1 MARPEEFPQQQ
12 QSKQPGVEE
21 AMKPEPEVIRKK
33 YKGSE
38 KLKGKVALITGGY
51 SGIGRS
57 VAVHFA
63 REKADVS
70 IIYLPREKV
79 DAEKTKEMV
88 EAEGQKCLL
97 LEGDVTDESFCE
109 NAIHK
114 TISFLGSLNILVNNA
129 GIQFP
134 QDEVTEV
141 DNEQFRETFKV
152 NIFPFHYFTR
162 EALKHM
168 KSGDTIINTTSITAF
183 RGSGHLV
190 DYASTKGAILS
201 YSRSLAKNL
210 AEKGIRVNTVA
221 PGPIWT
227 PLIPSSFDKVEKFG
241 QKAAMGR
248 AGQPSEVAPAYVFL
262 ASEDGSYITGQVIH
276 VNGGE
281 FIGA

>member
-1 MARPEEFPQQQ
+1 MSRPNEFPQQQ
-12 QSKQPGVEE
+12 QKHQPGVEE
-21 AMKPEPEVIRKK
+21 VMVPEPEVIRQN

-38 KLKGKVALITGGY
+38 KLKGKVALITGGD

-63 REKADVS
+63 REKADVA
-70 IIYLPREKV
+70 IVYLAKEKV
-79 DAEKTKEMV
+79 DAEKTKAIV

-97 LEGDVTDESFCE
+97 MEGDVTEETFCE
-109 NAIHK
+109 NAINK

-129 GIQFP
+129 AVQFP
-134 QDEVTEV
+134 KDEVTEV
-141 DNEQFRETFKV
+141 NNQQFRETFNV
-152 NIFPFHYFTR
+152 NIFPFHYFTS

-168 KSGDTIINTTSITAF
+168 EAGDTIINTTSVTAF
-183 RGSGHLV
+183 RGSSHLV

-201 YSRSLAKNL
+201 YSRSLAQNL
-210 AEKGIRVNTVA
+210 AEKGIRVNSVA

-227 PLIPSSFDKVEKFG
+227 PLIVSSFENVEKFG

-262 ASEDGSYITGQVIH
+262 ACKDASYITGQVIH